1 MMLKI
6 LIPNLEL
13 PPSMWN
19 LYKHRKSGRAQASM
33 AYKNWKT
40 IAAPKFN
47 SLTPIRYMENVCIS
61 IRIWSKPTTTEDLDI
76 DNRVKALIDQ
86 LVRSHYLKDD
96 NCNIVRKINISYE
109 GIADKNKC
117 EIYIREMRL
126 DKVKTKRP
134 SNDIQLREN
143 KNAKKSKQSE
153 QSESDKDSGSENW
166 DGTDICG
173 TDHDKHTPE
182 CDIVGEGYR
191 SGDDQSSDE

>member
-1 MMLKI
+1 MLKI
-6 LIPNLEL
+6 LIANLEL

-19 LYKHRKSGRAQASM
+19 LYKHRKSGRVSASM

-40 IAAPKFN
+40 KAAPKFN
-47 SLTPIRYMENVCIS
+47 ALTPIRYMENVCIS
-61 IRIWSKPTTTEDLDI
+61 IRIWSKPTTSEDLDI

-126 DKVKTKRP
+126 DKVKVKRP
-134 SNDIQLREN
+134 SKDTLIGDN
-143 KNAKKSKQSE
+143 KNANSKPKSKQT
-153 QSESDKDSGSENW
+153 SDKDSGSEDRNCP
-166 DGTDICG
+166 DECGSDIDQHEN
-173 TDHDKHTPE
+173 TRIDL
-182 CDIVGEGYR
+182 GESDR
-191 SGDDQSSDE
+191 CGDDQSSDE

>member
-1 MMLKI
+1 
-6 LIPNLEL
+6 
-13 PPSMWN
+13 MWN

-40 IAAPKFN
+40 KAAPKFN
-47 SLTPIRYMENVCIS
+47 ALTPIRYMENVCIS
-61 IRIWSKPTTTEDLDI
+61 IRIWSKPTTSEDLDI

-126 DKVKTKRP
+126 DKVKVKRP
-134 SNDIQLREN
+134 SKDTLIGDK
-143 KNAKKSKQSE
+143 KNAKKPKQSE
-153 QSESDKDSGSENW
+153 FNKDSGSENW
-166 DGTDICG
+166 NGTDICG
-173 TDHDKHTPE
+173 SDNDQHTPE
-182 CDIVGEGYR
+182 SDIVGESYG
-191 SGDDQSSDE
+191 SGDDQSSD

>member
-1 MMLKI
+1 MLKI
-6 LIPNLEL
+6 LIANLEL

-40 IAAPKFN
+40 KAAPKFN
-47 SLTPIRYMENVCIS
+47 ALTPIRYMENVCIS
-61 IRIWSKPTTTEDLDI
+61 IRIWSKPTTSEDLDI

-126 DKVKTKRP
+126 DKVKVKRP
-134 SNDIQLREN
+134 SKDTLIGDK
-143 KNAKKSKQSE
+143 KNAKKPKQSE
-153 QSESDKDSGSENW
+153 FNKDSGSENW
-166 DGTDICG
+166 NGTDICG
-173 TDHDKHTPE
+173 SDNDQHTPE
-182 CDIVGEGYR
+182 SDIVGESYG
-191 SGDDQSSDE
+191 SGDDQSSD